1 MATYTSKARL
11 PSQGKTVCDFR
22 PLTLGSMQIFGTEV
36 LEIQWYQTRRGWCV
50 RYPPPN
56 ARNRCASCQ
65 LTTTV
70 LNWHPSVFCT
80 TRAYGHRCV
89 HGQFHAICFSRSTK
103 MVVVNWHPRL
113 SIYNLDLVKTRKFPW
128 SSIDNQGYQLTS
140 WSGRRKAFDWKK
152 GIRLEILH

>member
-1 MATYTSKARL
+1 MFLLALHRCLSTYTQFDARWL
-11 PSQGKTVCDFR
+11 LLSTLHVAAGVYVT
-22 PLTLGSMQIFGTEV
+22 PL
-36 LEIQWYQTRRGWCV
+36 
-50 RYPPPN
+50 PN

-89 HGQFHAICFSRSTK
+89 HGQFHAICFLRSTK

-140 WSGRRKAFDWKK
+140 WRKEESF
-152 GIRLEILH
+152 RLKERHSFENIALILLFIFSIEK